1 MESYRVIERPVRD
14 QLGEGLLWSE
24 RENAIYWVDI
34 LAQSLHRLS
43 LVDETTTTW
52 PVPERIGW
60 VIERQGQP
68 GRFIAG
74 LQSGFYELE
83 LGPSNARPQL
93 RLIADPEPQL
103 PNNRLNDAGVDHFGR
118 IWAGTMDSGARI
130 EAGSLYC
137 LDTSFKVSRRD
148 TGYMVTNGPVFSPD
162 NQFLYHND
170 TPRGVVYR
178 FTLTA
183 RGELRDKKEFLRFPR
198 EWGFPDGMTVDAE
211 GGLWIAHW
219 GGGRISR
226 FDADGDLERLIRLPA
241 SQITNC
247 VFAGEELDRLFVT
260 SAANGV
266 DEEPLAGVLFEVD
279 AGGVRGVP
287 PRYFGG

>member
-1 MESYRVIERPVRD
+1 MESYRVIDRPLRD

-24 RENAIYWVDI
+24 RENAVYWVDI

-43 LVDETTTTW
+43 LADETVVSW
-52 PVPERIGW
+52 LIPERIGW
-60 VIERQGQP
+60 VVERQTQP
-68 GRFIAG
+68 GFIAG
-74 LQSGFYELE
+74 LQSGFHELTFD
-83 LGPSNARPQL
+83 PVNFRPEL
-93 RLIADPEPQL
+93 RLIANPEPQY
-103 PNNRLNDAGVDHFGR
+103 PNNRLNDVGVDHFGR
-118 IWAGTMDSGARI
+118 IWAGTMDSGGEGER
-130 EAGSLYC
+130 GSLYT
-137 LDTSFKVSRRD
+137 LDPNFKVTRRD
-148 TGYMVTNGPVFSPD
+148 TGYRVTNGPVFSPD

-178 FTLTA
+178 FSLTA
-183 RGELRDKKEFLRFPR
+183 RGELKDKKEFLRFPR
-198 EWGFPDGMTVDAE
+198 DWGYPDGMTMDAE

-247 VFAGEELDRLFVT
+247 VFAGPELDRLFVT
-260 SAANGV
+260 SAAMGKS
-266 DEEPLAGVLFEVD
+266 DEPLAGVLFEVD
-279 AGGVRGVP
+279 VGGIRGLP